1 MAQDI
6 FKPQGVTKASK
17 PDTGG
22 AALREVPV
30 FGIVKDNIDP
40 VRCGRLRVYI
50 DDMSGQDP
58 EDANSWVTVNYM
70 TPFYGVTQGDAP
82 KTGYGTYLN
91 NPSSYGMWNSPPD
104 VGTTVICIFINGDTN
119 YGYWIG
125 CVPKPEALYMV
136 PAIGAAE
143 TVVTN
148 EGEANSYGGA
158 TKLPV
163 ANINANNEEI
173 NNSSEFYNQP
183 KPVHSYLAGV
193 LNQQGLIRDPIRGAI
208 GTSAQRESPSRVGWG
223 VNTPGRPIY
232 DGGYT
237 DENVAD
243 SIASSTDSSLKV
255 VSRRVGH
262 SIVMD
267 DGDLIGRDQLIRLR
281 TSLGH
286 QILMS
291 DDGQTLFIIHANGQ
305 SYIELGK
312 EGTIDMYST
321 NSVNIRT
328 QGDLNLH
335 ADNNININAKKD
347 LNLYGENI
355 KLQSDKKTEVKVGT
369 DYATQ
374 VQNNHTVKVDG
385 RMTLKSAGDAGFASS
400 SVTYVNGSKVNLNT
414 GEPSLS
420 PTEVKPFTTVA
431 HTDSLFDKDKGW
443 AAAPASLLSIVSRAP
458 AHAPWAGANQ
468 GVDVKVNNSAD
479 ANFPS
484 APAPAVAAANNSTPA
499 IPSTPVA
506 PSVASTVPVT
516 AAVSAAINNNATTA
530 IVGQIATT
538 AQSLPNV
545 ASAIQSGA
553 GIVQQAGANVAAV
566 GQMAQTF
573 QQMETGGVIK
583 AGAAALANAQVQA
596 GKTVAQ
602 ALPPSLF
609 TGKPGA
615 TDLTSYINNPVAQVQ
630 TAVAGL
636 QVAQTQLTNAGIIT
650 GKESAGQIAGLVTST
665 ATAGLGAT
673 VNTLKNAAGSAL
685 GSITG
690 GLSNAV
696 SGVTGA
702 ANNLLGSASS
712 MLSAGNFAA
721 NMSSTLTGGMNSIA
735 SSLGGLSNT
744 LGKGVSGLLDSAKG
758 IAGSAFSAITNSFP
772 KLKAGVPQNMKQ
784 IADTAIK
791 NAQNTGTELSAGLAS
806 ATNALSSAGV
816 DAASLASGAASSAT
830 NALAGATTSLTNAAN
845 GALGAAS
852 NALGSA
858 ATGSLT
864 TAITT
869 ATGAATNLVTQ
880 ATNSVTSI
888 LPNSISTGLG
898 ALPGAQK
905 AVSTV
910 VNNATGALNSIPG
923 VSQLTGAM
931 NQITASITSGG
942 ALGGAA
948 GDLLNK
954 LKNPGASLQAL
965 ASAGLPAGA
974 AAALNSAIGSLSSGG
989 AIPIKLPTV
998 GLNTTD
1004 RSGLTAQLGAVFGS
1018 PKIPVPNFSG
1028 NPATTGE
1035 TSSTTEIKRKL
1046 DVLNKVEELQKDI
1059 DARRKVILDLK
1070 KDYAVKKS
1078 AYDDLV
1084 TSLPAGDPQIDTA
1097 LEDARVLMRKIN
1109 SLIDEYDAKRGERD
1123 KLLDTVN

>member
-58 EDANSWVTVNYM
+58 DDANSWATVNYM
-70 TPFYGVTQGDAP
+70 SPFYGVTQGDAP
-82 KTGYGTYLN
+82 STGYGTYLQ

-104 VGTTVICIFINGDTN
+104 IGTTVICIFINGDTN

-136 PAIGAAE
+136 PAIGSAE

-163 ANINANNEEI
+163 ANINSNNDEI

-193 LNQQGLIRDPIRGAI
+193 LAQQGLIRDTIRGSI

-232 DGGYT
+232 EGGFT
-237 DENVAD
+237 DENVAE
-243 SIASSTDSSLKV
+243 SLASSSDSALKI

-281 TSLGH
+281 TSMGH

-312 EGTIDMYST
+312 EGTIDMYAT

-374 VQNNHTVKVDG
+374 VTNNHTVKVDG
-385 RMTLKSAGDAGFASS
+385 KMTLKSAGDAGFASS
-400 SVTYVNGSKVNLNT
+400 AVTYVNGSKVNLNT

-420 PTEVKPFTTVA
+420 PSDVKPFTTVA

-443 AAAPASLLSIVSRAP
+443 AAAPASLLSIVTRAP
-458 AHAPWAGANQ
+458 AHAPWAAANQ
-468 GVDVKVNNSAD
+468 GVDVKVDNSAE

-484 APAPAVAAANNSTPA
+484 APSPAVAATNNSTPA
-499 IPSTPVA
+499 TPTAPVA
-506 PSVASTVPVT
+506 PSIASTVPVT
-516 AAVSAAINNNATTA
+516 GAVSAAIPPNATTA

-545 ASAIQSGA
+545 ATAIQSGA
-553 GIVQQAGANVAAV
+553 GIIQQAGANVAAV

-636 QVAQTQLTNAGIIT
+636 QVAQTQLTNAGVIT

-673 VNTLKNAAGSAL
+673 VGALKNAASGAL
-685 GSITG
+685 GSVTG
-690 GLSNAV
+690 GISNAL
-696 SGVTGA
+696 GGA

-721 NMSSTLTGGMNSIA
+721 NMSSTLTGGMNSLA
-735 SSLGGLSNT
+735 SSLGGLSNS
-744 LGKGVSGLLDSAKG
+744 LGKGVSGLLDRAKG
-758 IAGSAFSAITNSFP
+758 LAGSAFSAITNSFP

-784 IADTAIK
+784 IADDAVK
-791 NAQNTGTELSAGLAS
+791 AAQNTGTELSSGLAS
-806 ATNALSSAGV
+806 ATSALTNAGA
-816 DAASLASGAASSAT
+816 AASSIASGVASSAT
-830 NALAGATTSLTNAAN
+830 NALAGATTSLTNATT
-845 GALGAAS
+845 GALTTVTS
-852 NALGSA
+852 
-858 ATGSLT
+858 ATGTS
-864 TAITT
+864 
-869 ATGAATNLVTQ
+869 TNLVTQ
-880 ATNSVTSI
+880 AQSAVTSI

-905 AVSTV
+905 AISTV

-923 VSQLTGAM
+923 VSQLSGAM
-931 NQITASITSGG
+931 GQITASVTSGG
-942 ALGGAA
+942 GLGAQA

-1004 RSGLTAQLGAVFGS
+1004 RTGLTAQLSSVFGS
-1018 PKIPVPNFSG
+1018 TKIPVPNFAG

-1035 TSSTTEIKRKL
+1035 TSSTAEIKRL
-1046 DVLNKVEELQKDI
+1046 LGIHEQIDAIQKDI
-1059 DARRKVILDLK
+1059 DAKRKVIQDLK

-1078 AYDDLV
+1078 AYDDLNN
-1084 TSLPAGDPQIDTA
+1084 SLPSGDPQIDTA
-1097 LEDARVLMRKIN
+1097 LADARALGKKIN
-1109 SLIDEYDAKRGERD
+1109 DLIDEYDVKRAERD
-1123 KLLDTVN
+1123 KLLDSLSTKTA